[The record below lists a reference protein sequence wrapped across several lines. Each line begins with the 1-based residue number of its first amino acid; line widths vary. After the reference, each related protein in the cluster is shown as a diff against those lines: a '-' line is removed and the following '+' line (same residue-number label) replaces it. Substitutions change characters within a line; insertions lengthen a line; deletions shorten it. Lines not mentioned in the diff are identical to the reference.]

1 MPRFQILPAEM
12 RFHDWFEKG
21 SRTLLD
27 GAHALKELLDHYEA
41 PANKVA
47 EITETEHQGD
57 FIVHEIRD
65 LLLHTL
71 IPPLDNEDIQALSH
85 TVDDALDGIEQAAVK
100 MLIYRIEQ
108 PTPEARELGDLIVRC
123 AVEIDS
129 AMPLLREKSLLQGV
143 RRHAIEVNRL
153 ENEADAVLRRALE
166 KLVATSRNDWF
177 EFSRWKEIYEELED
191 VTDRFEDIADVLQTV
206 VLKNA

>member
-27 GAHALKELLDHYEA
+27 GAHALKALLDHYES

-65 LLLHTL
+65 LLHKTL
-71 IPPLDNEDIQALSH
+71 ITPLDNEEIQALAH

-108 PTPEARELGDLIVRC
+108 PTPEARELGDIIVRC
-123 AVEIDS
+123 AVEIDA
-129 AMPLLREKSLLQGV
+129 AMPLLREKGLLQGV
-143 RRHAIEVNRL
+143 RKHAIEVNRL

-166 KLVATSRNDWF
+166 RLVATSRDDWF
-177 EFSRWKEIYEELED
+177 EFSRWKEIYGELED